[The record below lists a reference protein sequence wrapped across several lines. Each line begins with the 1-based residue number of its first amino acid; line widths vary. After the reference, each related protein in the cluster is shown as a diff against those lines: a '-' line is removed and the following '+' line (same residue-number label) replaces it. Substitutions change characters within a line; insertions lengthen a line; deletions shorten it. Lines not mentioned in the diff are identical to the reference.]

1 MTGRETITEYL
12 KTHKTFCF
20 AEVAAAT
27 GQSLASISQAANK
40 MFRAGELVVDKKVW
54 RTVWYR
60 LPDDAERTGKVSTNL
75 IFQECRENWQGYRI
89 HKIFGSHRQ
98 GDL

>member
-20 AEVAAAT
+20 AEIASAT
-27 GQSLASISQAANK
+27 GQSLASVSQAANK
-40 MFRAGELVVDKKVW
+40 MFRAGELVVDRKIW

-75 IFQECRENWQGYRI
+75 IFQECRNSEAMKRVLSVYGRI
-89 HKIFGSHRQ
+89 Q
-98 GDL
+98 A